1 MERPLSCQY
10 NSRVGKAEQMAQDRK
25 QFQGDREMPGSSR
38 AVIDK
43 CVFNIFELA
52 KCLLQD
58 IRDLTA

>member
-1 MERPLSCQY
+1 M
-10 NSRVGKAEQMAQDRK
+10 GKAEQMAQDGK

-38 AVIDK
+38 AVVDK

>member
-1 MERPLSCQY
+1 MERLLSCQY
-10 NSRVGKAEQMAQDRK
+10 NSRVGKTEQMAQDRK
-25 QFQGDREMPGSSR
+25 QFQGDRETPGSSG

-52 KCLLQD
+52 KRLLQD

>member
-1 MERPLSCQY
+1 
-10 NSRVGKAEQMAQDRK
+10 VGKTEQMAQDWK
-25 QFQGDREMPGSSR
+25 QFEGDREMPGSSR

-52 KCLLQD
+52 KRLLQD